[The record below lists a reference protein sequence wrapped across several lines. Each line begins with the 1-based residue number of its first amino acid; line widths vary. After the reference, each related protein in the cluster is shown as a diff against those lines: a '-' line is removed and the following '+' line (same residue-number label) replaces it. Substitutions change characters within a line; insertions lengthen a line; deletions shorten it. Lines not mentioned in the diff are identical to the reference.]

1 MNHPTTPTPAGLKQW
16 LLEELCPFWS
26 ARIVD
31 PAGGFFEGLDAQ
43 GQALPWTDR
52 TLLNQARSTFTFSL
66 ATWLGGDARL
76 RAAADHGFAFLKQ
89 LATADE
95 QGKAWPRGMDAQG
108 GVLNPSLDAYE
119 SSFVILA
126 MAWYHRATGSAEAL
140 QLGDEAYACLVHR
153 LQDSVHGGFWEEHP
167 FTAKLPRR
175 QNPHMHLLE
184 ATLAM
189 HGATGAPVWLERAT
203 ALVDLFQRA
212 FFDNGSGSLGEYFD
226 AQWRPAAGAEGSLR
240 EPGHQFEWV
249 WLLQQYIQASGRT
262 ELYATVERLFDFG
275 TRFGL
280 NPAGPLQGAAFDE
293 VEQTGEPRG
302 PSMLMWP
309 QTEYVKACVARFDAT
324 GDSVYRDK
332 ALAHWALMQQHFFRE
347 DGCNWINQ
355 LGPQG
360 EPLVHH
366 TLSRVLYHVVHSAS
380 ELARLEATA

>member
-1 MNHPTTPTPAGLKQW
+1 M
-16 LLEELCPFWS
+16 
-26 ARIVD
+26 
-31 PAGGFFEGLDAQ
+31 
-43 GQALPWTDR
+43 
-52 TLLNQARSTFTFSL
+52 
-66 ATWLGGDARL
+66 
-76 RAAADHGFAFLKQ
+76 
-89 LATADE
+89 
-95 QGKAWPRGMDAQG
+95 
-108 GVLNPSLDAYE
+108 
-119 SSFVILA
+119 
-126 MAWYHRATGSAEAL
+126 
-140 QLGDEAYACLVHR
+140 
-153 LQDSVHGGFWEEHP
+153 
-167 FTAKLPRR
+167 
-175 QNPHMHLLE
+175 
-184 ATLAM
+184 
-189 HGATGAPVWLERAT
+189 
-203 ALVDLFQRA
+203 
-212 FFDNGSGSLGEYFD
+212 
-226 AQWRPAAGAEGSLR
+226 R